1 MYMFFV
7 FAAHHVYLGALQDDL
22 QDDPQDVLQ
31 KILNALSLRY
41 WFLQI
46 LPPEIRVLLA
56 GIAAAE
62 DLSPQ
67 LSHTFSFF
75 QGL

>member
-7 FAAHHVYLGALQDDL
+7 FAAHPVYLGALQDDL
-22 QDDPQDVLQ
+22 QDVLQ